1 MKLGAS
7 VLPNFNRD
15 STDRN
20 RTSPFAFTGNKFE
33 FRMLGSSNSIACA
46 NIMLNAAVAES
57 LRVYADRLEAAG
69 AGDFE
74 EALHQLIKKTFKDH
88 RRIIFNGNGYD
99 DNWIKEAT
107 EVRGLL
113 NLRTTPDALPRLLDK
128 KNIDLLT
135 SQGIYSVAEIKSRYE
150 ITLDNYCKLVNIEAL
165 TMVDMA
171 RRDILPAIDS
181 YVKDLAETC
190 QAKMAVLSEN
200 ACQYEKGQLARLCRL
215 VDEIDSATIKLEA
228 ALVKYRTIE
237 DVTERSEEIRDVILP
252 KMAEL
257 RIVCDESEILT
268 AAKYWPFP
276 TYEKLLFSVK

>member
-1 MKLGAS
+1 
-7 VLPNFNRD
+7 
-15 STDRN
+15 
-20 RTSPFAFTGNKFE
+20 
-33 FRMLGSSNSIACA
+33 MLGSSNSIACA

-57 LRVYADRLEAAG
+57 LRIYADRLEAAG
-69 AGDFE
+69 AEDFE

-128 KNIDLLT
+128 KNVELLT

-181 YVKDLAETC
+181 YIKDLAETC
-190 QAKMAVLSEN
+190 QAKMAVLSES
-200 ACQYEKGQLARLCRL
+200 ACQYEKGQLARLSRL
-215 VDEIDSATIKLEA
+215 VDEIDSATVKLEA